1 MLVALQPESLHNMI
15 PSSAINSSTCSGKK
29 SNISPLSPPPS
40 LSQKKTSCSGS
51 LFVFVFVFVCVF
63 VCLCVCGLGIK
74 EVYCDGDDYLSFCLS
89 TCLSI
94 STQTYIS
101 GLTHSQSFLASF
113 IPGRSK
119 YNKDKCMFLLYIHA
133 NSVNNNKGNTSSSDP
148 CSGLSMEFSI
158 KVSLFS
164 NSQSKNNKYP
174 ELK

>member
-1 MLVALQPESLHNMI
+1 MI

-51 LFVFVFVFVCVF
+51 LFVFVCVF
-63 VCLCVCGLGIK
+63 VCLCVCVDWGLKRCI
-74 EVYCDGDDYLSFCLS
+74 VMVMSFCLS

-101 GLTHSQSFLASF
+101 GLTHSLSFLASL

-164 NSQSKNNKYP
+164 NS
-174 ELK
+174 